1 MNSMANI
8 GSSIMNANRTYQK
21 SSSIRSART
30 QKSFMTTDSHFTR
43 DTFNEQFKGRDQKA
57 FINEANKIMRERMK
71 NKGSTI
77 NSKSRLKS
85 VVMNDTKEIC
95 LKNYLIGLLKEKRT
109 DINEKERNITKA
121 LRDSEN
127 KLDSDYKNFLD
138 FVEGTKKKQKKEEEE
153 LQRLKSLHEQKEI
166 IYKKEIADYKK
177 LIEDLERTVKLIC
190 LLKSYGSFVHKV
202 LRLKFDFDNV
212 PDIDSRER
220 NFEQVSNIILKHYD
234 NLKNSETIELLDDEN
249 FMFMKFNELE
259 ERVVKILQRKEI
271 LDKESTTETDS
282 YKDEISELKRRVKD
296 CQIESKQVQN
306 EKDQIINAI
315 NRLKPQKDNEVNQYL
330 DYIYEIGGMTG
341 DLNNKLKGKK
351 NIIDLLT
358 FTKDTLLVLQQKE
371 TFINDYI
378 TEIEHI
384 EENGDKKLINDIIT
398 DRKKFNKREKQ
409 LQLKQKQEQIEYNKR
424 KKAIERAQRVIIKG
438 RKAPQDY
445 PLLKGKKKKED
456 DNKGNEDDY
465 YAMLYYSSDDD

>member
-1 MNSMANI
+1 
-8 GSSIMNANRTYQK
+8 MNANRTYQK

-202 LRLKFDFDNV
+202 LRLKFEFDNV

-234 NLKNSETIELLDDEN
+234 NLKNSETIELLYDDN
-249 FMFMKFNELE
+249 FMFMKFNESE
-259 ERVVKILQRKEI
+259 ERVVKILQRKEL
-271 LDKESTTETDS
+271 LDKESNAETES

-351 NIIDLLT
+351 NIIDLLN

-371 TFINDYI
+371 TFINDHI
-378 TEIEHI
+378 TEIEFI

-398 DRKKFNKREKQ
+398 ERKKFNKREKQ

-445 PLLKGKKKKED
+445 PLIKGKKKKED

>member
-127 KLDSDYKNFLD
+127 KLDLDYKNFLN
-138 FVEGTKKKQKKEEEE
+138 FVEGTKRKQKKEEEE

-166 IYKKEIADYKK
+166 IYKREITDYKK

-234 NLKNSETIELLDDEN
+234 NLKNSETIELLDDDN

-296 CQIESKQVQN
+296 CQIESKQIQN

-341 DLNNKLKGKK
+341 DLNSKLKGKK
-351 NIIDLLT
+351 NIIDLLN
-358 FTKDTLLVLQQKE
+358 FTKDTLSVLQQKE
-371 TFINDYI
+371 TLINDYI
-378 TEIEHI
+378 IEIENN
-384 EENGDKKLINDIIT
+384 EENVNKKLINDIS
-398 DRKKFNKREKQ
+398 DRKKFNKREK
-409 LQLKQKQEQIEYNKR
+409 LMQLKIKQEQNENNKR
-424 KKAIERAQRVIIKG
+424 LKAI
-438 RKAPQDY
+438 
-445 PLLKGKKKKED
+445 
-456 DNKGNEDDY
+456 
-465 YAMLYYSSDDD
+465 

>member
-1 MNSMANI
+1 
-8 GSSIMNANRTYQK
+8 MNANRTYQK

-166 IYKKEIADYKK
+166 IYKKEITDYKK

-234 NLKNSETIELLDDEN
+234 NLKNSETIELLDDDN

-259 ERVVKILQRKEI
+259 ERVVKILQRKEL
-271 LDKESTTETDS
+271 LDKESNAETES

-351 NIIDLLT
+351 NITDLLT

>member
-1 MNSMANI
+1 
-8 GSSIMNANRTYQK
+8 MNANRTYQK

-271 LDKESTTETDS
+271 LDKESTAETDS
-282 YKDEISELKRRVKD
+282 YKDEIAELKRRVKD
-296 CQIESKQVQN
+296 CQIESKQIQN

-351 NIIDLLT
+351 NITDLLT

>member
-166 IYKKEIADYKK
+166 IYKKEITDYKK

-202 LRLKFDFDNV
+202 LRLKFEFDNV

-234 NLKNSETIELLDDEN
+234 NLKNSETIELLDDDN

-259 ERVVKILQRKEI
+259 ERVVKILQRKEL
-271 LDKESTTETDS
+271 LDKESNAETES

-330 DYIYEIGGMTG
+330 DYIYEIGGITG

-351 NIIDLLT
+351 NIID
-358 FTKDTLLVLQQKE
+358 
-371 TFINDYI
+371 
-378 TEIEHI
+378 
-384 EENGDKKLINDIIT
+384 
-398 DRKKFNKREKQ
+398 
-409 LQLKQKQEQIEYNKR
+409 
-424 KKAIERAQRVIIKG
+424 
-438 RKAPQDY
+438 
-445 PLLKGKKKKED
+445 
-456 DNKGNEDDY
+456 
-465 YAMLYYSSDDD
+465 